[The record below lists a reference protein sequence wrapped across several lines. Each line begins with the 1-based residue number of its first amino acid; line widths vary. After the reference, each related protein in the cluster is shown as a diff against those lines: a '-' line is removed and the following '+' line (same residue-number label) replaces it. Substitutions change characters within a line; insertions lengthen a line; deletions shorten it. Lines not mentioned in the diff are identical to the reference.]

1 MIKTNLTVKRCFFAE
16 KKASG
21 SLPARVN
28 VYFTVMPTG
37 KVASARVTTAEYKG
51 TTLDSC
57 LGRAFKGINF
67 PPFEGDPLSMTYPFI
82 L

>member
-1 MIKTNLTVKRCFFAE
+1 MGE
-16 KKASG
+16 KKAAG
-21 SLPARVN
+21 TLPSRVN
-28 VYFTVMPTG
+28 VFFTVMPTG

-57 LGRAFKGINF
+57 LGRAFKGITF